1 MATHA
6 VGYHNE
12 RRFGVD
18 IESIL
23 IGFSLAP
30 SVAFR
35 SETEVP
41 ARGCQVV
48 AHF

>member
-12 RRFGVD
+12 RRLGVD

-35 SETEVP
+35 GETEVP
-41 ARGCQVV
+41 ARDCQVV